1 MELTFVFVVLA
12 IVFVFYLAA
21 YRHEMSENYQN
32 EDYSADDYN
41 NLDLALNKVLS
52 KGDPVADAV
61 EPMDEMSCFVHDA
74 EFHKL
79 DPLEKVDFSTEK
91 ENQYMFGKD
100 SSIVRYNKTFYHDWR
115 FPAKPVEIEFAMNP
129 KEYIKMHPK
138 RYPSYV
144 YKTKDDLIV

>member
-79 DPLEKVDFSTEK
+79 VTHF
-91 ENQYMFGKD
+91 
-100 SSIVRYNKTFYHDWR
+100 
-115 FPAKPVEIEFAMNP
+115 
-129 KEYIKMHPK
+129 
-138 RYPSYV
+138 
-144 YKTKDDLIV
+144 